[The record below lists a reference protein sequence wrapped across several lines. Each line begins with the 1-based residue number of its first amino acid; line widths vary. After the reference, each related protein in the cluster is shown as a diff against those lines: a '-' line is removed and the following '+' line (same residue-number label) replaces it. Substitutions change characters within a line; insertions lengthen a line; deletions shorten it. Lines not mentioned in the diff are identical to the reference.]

1 MEDMIKDFLYSE
13 MSIEELSEPLTTKV
27 ARFLSTI

>member
-1 MEDMIKDFLYSE
+1 MNMKLDNIVIDSLE
-13 MSIEELSEPLTTKV
+13 SEPLTTKV